1 MPPDCILFTHSTPF
15 HLADSHPMLIHE
27 LTPQQCAEVLERT
40 DLGRLA
46 CAKDGQPYVVPVH
59 FSFDG
64 ARGCVYGFST
74 VGQKV
79 LWMRANPRVCLEVDD
94 VRDKNHWQTVVV
106 FGRYEEIHDSPEEAE
121 ARQRAEAL
129 FQRRPEWWQP
139 AAAKVGSRQRHAV
152 VVYRIHI
159 DHVTGRRAARAPS
172 RPSRPDDVS

>member
-1 MPPDCILFTHSTPF
+1 
-15 HLADSHPMLIHE
+15 MLIHE
-27 LTPQQCAEVLERT
+27 LTPKQCAEILERT
-40 DLGRLA
+40 ELGRLA
-46 CAKDGQPYVVPVH
+46 CAKDGQPYVVPIH

-64 ARGCVYGFST
+64 ERRCVYGFST

-94 VRDKNHWQTVVV
+94 VRDKNHWQTVVI
-106 FGRYEEIHDSPEEAE
+106 FGRYEEIHDSPGEAE

-139 AAAKVGSRQRHAV
+139 AAAKVGPHQRHSV

-159 DHVTGRRAARAPS
+159 DRVTGRRAARESSGTARQGS
-172 RPSRPDDVS
+172 AS